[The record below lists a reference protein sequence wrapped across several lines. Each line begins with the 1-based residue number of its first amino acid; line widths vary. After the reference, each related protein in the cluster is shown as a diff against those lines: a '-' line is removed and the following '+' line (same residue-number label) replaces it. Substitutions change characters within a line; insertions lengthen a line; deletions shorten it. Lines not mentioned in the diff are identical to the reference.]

1 MQTHDTTRLSI
12 THIIY
17 MHKRHIFNAKALLT
31 LAACALILAVNAIS
45 KNGKLLGYDPKG
57 KAQATSAAANDTITV
72 GEDGSMVINTA
83 PLGKDIIGYA
93 GTVPVKITVTDDTVR
108 QISVMDNEETGSF
121 LTRAEKV
128 TAQWTGK
135 SLEEAAK
142 AEVDAV
148 SGATYTSEAIITN
161 VKRGL
166 QYAMLHRPAAEK
178 PDNRPLSAKDIAA
191 IVVALCAAILPLFV
205 KSHVYRNTQLALNVA
220 VLGFWGGHFLSYSSM
235 TGYMA
240 NGVLTAPAIV
250 TLVMFVTAFAYPL
263 AGKNAHYC
271 SHLCPFGSLQQL
283 CGKLRTR
290 REGELRLLAKWRPAT
305 AVTRRLHKALTWE
318 AEGKRLSIGPKT
330 LKRLHTMRLV
340 LWVTLTLLIWTGAWP
355 QWTDYE
361 PFAAFLYESAP
372 WVAVCIAVTTAVT
385 SLFVTRPYCRFACPT
400 GSLLNLQQTWARQH
414 AHTNEPP
421 HHGTR

>member
-1 MQTHDTTRLSI
+1 
-12 THIIY
+12 
-17 MHKRHIFNAKALLT
+17 MHKHHLFKVKALLT

-45 KNGKLLGYDPKG
+45 KNGKLMGYDPKG
-57 KAQATSAAANDTITV
+57 NAEVTRPTANDTITV

-108 QISVMDNEETGSF
+108 QISVTDNEETGSF
-121 LTRAEKV
+121 LRHAEQV

-135 SLEEAAK
+135 SLEEAAA

-148 SGATYTSEAIITN
+148 SGATYTSEAIIAN
-161 VKRGL
+161 VERGL
-166 QYAMLHRPAAEK
+166 QYAMLHKSAAEK
-178 PDNRPLSAKDIAA
+178 AKDSPLSAKDIAA
-191 IVVALCAAILPLFV
+191 IAVALCAAILPLFV
-205 KSHVYRNTQLALNVA
+205 KNRIYRNTQYALNVA

-240 NGVLTAPAIV
+240 NGVLTAPVIV
-250 TLVMFVTAFAYPL
+250 TLVMLVTAFAYPL

-271 SHLCPFGSLQQL
+271 SHVCPFGSLQQL

-290 REGELRLLAKWRPAT
+290 RESELRLLAKWRPTT
-305 AVTRRLHKALTWE
+305 AVTRHMHKALTWE
-318 AEGKRLSIGPKT
+318 AEGKRLSLSPKT
-330 LKRLHTMRLV
+330 LKTLHAMRLV

-355 QWTDYE
+355 QWTDHE

-372 WVAVCIAVTTAVT
+372 WVAVCIAVTTAVL
-385 SLFVTRPYCRFACPT
+385 SLFVTRPYCRFVCPT
-400 GSLLNLQQTWARQH
+400 GSLLNLRQTWARQH
-414 AHTNEPP
+414 AHTDDKQ
-421 HHGTR
+421 HDGTH